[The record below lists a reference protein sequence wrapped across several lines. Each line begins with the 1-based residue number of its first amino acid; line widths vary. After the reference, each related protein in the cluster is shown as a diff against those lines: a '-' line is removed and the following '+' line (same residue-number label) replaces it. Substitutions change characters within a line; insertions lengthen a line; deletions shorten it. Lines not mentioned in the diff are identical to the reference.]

1 MVNVSRRGLFGLM
14 CGLGGA
20 AIASSKPSL
29 AGTTAARQADSASP
43 ASPTPR
49 REVLRRTPMDDD
61 AEVFETLGRFEWL
74 DLNGRYGFLRE
85 VGSDKQIL
93 VHGSTLHASGIKKV
107 TTAAVYR
114 CQVLKRPKGWQAFR
128 IMKVIENAA

>member
-1 MVNVSRRGLFGLM
+1 MEKMSRRGLFGLM

-20 AIASSKPSL
+20 AIASSKQSL
-29 AGTTAARQADSASP
+29 AEPAAAAQPDRASP
-43 ASPTPR
+43 LN
-49 REVLRRTPMDDD
+49 EVLRRSPLDDD

-85 VGSDKQIL
+85 VGSDKRIL
-93 VHGSTLHASGIKKV
+93 VHVATLNASGIEKV
-107 TTAAVYR
+107 TTDVVYH

-128 IMKVIENAA
+128 IRPV

>member
-20 AIASSKPSL
+20 AIASSTPSL
-29 AGTTAARQADSASP
+29 TGTTAARQADSASP
-43 ASPTPR
+43 ASPAP

-74 DLNGRYGFLRE
+74 DLDGRHGFLRE

>member
-1 MVNVSRRGLFGLM
+1 MENVSRRGLFSLM

-20 AIASSKPSL
+20 AIASSQQSR
-29 AGTTAARQADSASP
+29 AGTTAAMQADSASP
-43 ASPTPR
+43 ASPAP

-74 DLNGRYGFLRE
+74 DLDGRHGFLRE
-85 VGSDKQIL
+85 VGSDRRIL

-114 CQVLKRPKGWQAFR
+114 CQVLRRPKGWQAFR
-128 IMKVIENAA
+128 ILDVIRSAA